1 MPWVALIPK
10 LVLTD
15 EGGGNELAGPRR
27 PDDPE
32 VQQPR
37 ERFLSLRINS
47 ASMRARVQARRG
59 CPGRQ
64 GRLKSKHAGLLNAMQ
79 SPTVR
84 DLSQSLRP
92 FALTSITY
100 LGKGRVAKHPGP
112 RGAPIHC
119 ELPQMGSVARNPT
132 PLFMR
137 SHSLPSECHF
147 SGLLAYLVLPT
158 QRHTRTSS
166 RTPPSR

>member
-64 GRLKSKHAGLLNAMQ
+64 GRRKSKHAGLLNAMQ

-119 ELPQMGSVARNPT
+119 ELPQMGSMARNPT
-132 PLFMR
+132 PSLCGHIVCPPSATSPVY
-137 SHSLPSECHF
+137 SHIWSCRRRDIHAP
-147 SGLLAYLVLPT
+147 
-158 QRHTRTSS
+158 SS

>member
-1 MPWVALIPK
+1 MKEEGTNWQG
-10 LVLTD
+10 LVDRTTLKFNSLV
-15 EGGGNELAGPRR
+15 G
-27 PDDPE
+27 
-32 VQQPR
+32 V
-37 ERFLSLRINS
+37 FLSLRINS

-64 GRLKSKHAGLLNAMQ
+64 GRRKSKHASLLNAMQ

-112 RGAPIHC
+112 RGAP
-119 ELPQMGSVARNPT
+119 
-132 PLFMR
+132 
-137 SHSLPSECHF
+137 
-147 SGLLAYLVLPT
+147 
-158 QRHTRTSS
+158 HTL
-166 RTPPSR
+166 

>member
-32 VQQPR
+32 IQQPR
-37 ERFLSLRINS
+37 ERFLSLRINN
-47 ASMRARVQARRG
+47 ASMRERVQARRG

-64 GRLKSKHAGLLNAMQ
+64 GRRKSKHASLLNAMQ

-92 FALTSITY
+92 FALTSTTY
-100 LGKGRVAKHPGP
+100 LGRVAKHPGP
-112 RGAPIHC
+112 RGAPPYTVSCRRWGAWHATPPPCLCGHIVCPPSATSPVYSHIWSCRRRDIHA
-119 ELPQMGSVARNPT
+119 P
-132 PLFMR
+132 
-137 SHSLPSECHF
+137 
-147 SGLLAYLVLPT
+147 
-158 QRHTRTSS
+158 SS